1 MKPYNF
7 NSEFFSGDLLK
18 KYIDMTYK
26 RHQNYLKI
34 KTFKWNEELEY
45 FNKKG
50 DYDDYY
56 YYYEGILDLAKAII
70 KDELEQM

>member
-1 MKPYNF
+1 MPYQKQKVISLKPYNF

-34 KTFKWNEELEY
+34 KLGVDTNVQKIYLGGSPERV
-45 FNKKG
+45 
-50 DYDDYY
+50 
-56 YYYEGILDLAKAII
+56 
-70 KDELEQM
+70 